1 MAVPYVMP
9 RVFGVPGVNSPTIAN
24 YQKAQN
30 AAFKAGD
37 LLALV
42 TTGSIVNPNPNA
54 SIAAASGPIMP
65 NVAGSPVTITN
76 VAQAGAVAQA
86 YYIILT
92 YVGAGSIESLPSL
105 EYLFS
110 SPAGFTPN
118 IVVTSVGSPVNSTGT
133 GTYIGLVPGS
143 EAQQAAS
150 TNFTV
155 AYHQAA
161 TLANYQGV
169 NQAATN
175 ASANIVG
182 LALHGSDAVWATGVG
197 GSSTAGANRNVLG
210 VTANPPPIGGP
221 ENFGVNVVKLLAS
234 QPLVMS
240 LVQPYYNNVT
250 AVGLLLDTVSGKFVL
265 DSSQS
270 NKIFTISGPL
280 DMIDTSNSSGGVNIP
295 GVGVAGRQVLGSFNS
310 GVI

>member
-9 RVFGVPGVNSPTIAN
+9 RVFGTPGIDSPTLAN

-37 LLALV
+37 FLALV
-42 TTGSIVNPNPNA
+42 TTGTIVNPNPNG
-54 SIAAASGPIMP
+54 SIAAAPGPIMP
-65 NVAGSPVTITN
+65 NVVGSPVTITN
-76 VAQAGAVAQA
+76 VTASGAVATT

-92 YVGAGSIESLPSL
+92 YTGAAAIESLPSV

-110 SPAGFTPN
+110 SPAGFAPRV
-118 IVVTSVGSPVNSTGT
+118 VVTNVGAPVGATGT
-133 GTYIGLVPGS
+133 GLYVGLVPGS
-143 EAQQAAS
+143 EAQQI
-150 TNFTV
+150 
-155 AYHQAA
+155 AA
-161 TLANYQGV
+161 TAFAANGNVPYPLTNYQGV
-169 NQAATN
+169 NQATTN
-175 ASANIVG
+175 QAANIVG

-197 GSSTAGANRNVLG
+197 GSSTAGANRNLLG

-221 ENFGVNVVKLLAS
+221 ENFGVNVVKLLAN
-234 QPLVMS
+234 QPLVLS
-240 LVQPYYNNVT
+240 LVQPYYNNIT
-250 AVGLLLDTVSGKFVL
+250 AVGLLLDTVSGKFVA

-270 NKIFTISGPL
+270 NKIFTISTAL

>member
-1 MAVPYVMP
+1 MAVPYIMP
-9 RVFGVPGVNSPTIAN
+9 RVFGVPGVDSPTIAN

-37 LLALV
+37 FLALV
-42 TTGSIVNPNPNA
+42 TTGTIVNPNPNG
-54 SIAAASGPIMP
+54 SIAAAAGPVIP
-65 NVAGSPVTITN
+65 SVIGSPVTVSQVVT
-76 VAQAGAVAQA
+76 AGAVAQT
-86 YYIILT
+86 YYYILT
-92 YVGAGSIESLPSL
+92 YIGAAAIESLPGVEFL
-105 EYLFS
+105 VS
-110 SPAGFTPN
+110 SAAGHTPRINVSN
-118 IVVTSVGSPVNSTGT
+118 IGAPVGATGVAV
-133 GTYIGLVPGS
+133 YVGLMPGS
-143 EAQQAAS
+143 EAQQSAS
-150 TNFTV
+150 VAFGVNFDLP
-155 AYHQAA
+155 A
-161 TLANYQGV
+161 TLTNYQGV
-169 NQAATN
+169 NQATTN
-175 ASANIVG
+175 QAANIVG

-197 GSSTAGANRNVLG
+197 GSSTAGANRNLLG

-240 LVQPYYNNVT
+240 LVQPYYNNIT

-270 NKIFTISGPL
+270 NKIFTISSAL

>member
-9 RVFGVPGVNSPTIAN
+9 RVFGTPGKDSPDLAN
-24 YQKAQN
+24 YLKAQN

-37 LLALV
+37 FLALV
-42 TTGSIVNPNPNA
+42 TTGTIVNPNPNG
-54 SIAAASGPIMP
+54 SIAAAPGPIMP
-65 NVAGSPVTITN
+65 NVIGSPVTITN
-76 VAQAGAVAQA
+76 VATAGAVAQT

-92 YVGAGSIESLPSL
+92 YVGAAAIESQPSQ

-110 SPAGFTPN
+110 SPAGYTPSV
-118 IVVTSVGSPVNSTGT
+118 VVTSVGAPVGATGT
-133 GTYIGLVPGS
+133 AEYVGLLPGS

-155 AYHQAA
+155 TFTLPA

-169 NQAATN
+169 NQATTN
-175 ASANIVG
+175 QAANIVG

-197 GSSTAGANRNVLG
+197 GSSTAGANRNLLG
-210 VTANPPPIGGP
+210 VTANPPPIGDPG
-221 ENFGVNVVKLLAS
+221 NFGVVVVKLRQS

-240 LVQPYYNNVT
+240 LVQPFYNNIT

-265 DSSQS
+265 DTTQS
-270 NKIFTISGPL
+270 NKIFTITSAL

-295 GVGVAGRQVLGSFNS
+295 GVGVAGRQVLGFFNA

>member
-9 RVFGVPGVNSPTIAN
+9 RVFGTPGINSPTLAN

-37 LLALV
+37 FLALV
-42 TTGSIVNPNPNA
+42 TTGTIVNPNPNG
-54 SIAAASGPIMP
+54 SIAAAPGPIMP
-65 NVAGSPVTITN
+65 NVIGSPVTITN
-76 VAQAGAVAQA
+76 VATANAVAA
-86 YYIILT
+86 TYYIILT
-92 YVGAGSIESLPSL
+92 YVGAGSIESLPSV

-118 IVVTSVGSPVNSTGT
+118 IVVTAVGSPVGSTGT

-155 AYHQAA
+155 AYHQAI

-169 NQAATN
+169 NQATTN
-175 ASANIVG
+175 QAANIVG
-182 LALHGSDAVWATGVG
+182 LALHGSAAVWATGVG
-197 GSSTAGANRNVLG
+197 GSSTAGGNANILG
-210 VTANPPPIGGP
+210 VTANPPPIGDPG
-221 ENFGVNVVKLLAS
+221 NFGVVVVKLLAS
-234 QPLVMS
+234 QPLVLS
-240 LVQPYYNNVT
+240 LVQPYYNNIT
-250 AVGLLLDTVSGKFVL
+250 SVGLLLDTVSGKFVA

-270 NKIFTISGPL
+270 NKIFTITTAL
-280 DMIDTSNSSGGVNIP
+280 DLIDTSNSSGGVNIP
-295 GVGVAGRQVLGSFNS
+295 GVGVAGRQVLGFFNS